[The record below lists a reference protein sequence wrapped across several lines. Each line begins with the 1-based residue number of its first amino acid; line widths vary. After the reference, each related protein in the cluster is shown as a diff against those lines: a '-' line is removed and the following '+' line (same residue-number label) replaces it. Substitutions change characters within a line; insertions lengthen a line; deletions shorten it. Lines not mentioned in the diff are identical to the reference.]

1 MIKEY
6 LESQLATRR
15 QELQA
20 AETAM
25 QIARQKVVDAEDHLA
40 VQETRWRE
48 LQGRVQELEAVKA
61 QVDASVDER
70 PKRRRLATAGRGMS
84 DAWRGILGLVKE
96 NRPNG
101 FGYDDIVEFG
111 RQNNLELNKTN
122 LRRHMSL
129 YVEKGYVDRVTDGT
143 FVLTPKGAAVALPPE
158 PPDEEISFAR
168 PVARELDEEIP
179 F

>member
-6 LESQLATRR
+6 LDSQLATRR

-25 QIARQKVVDAEDHLA
+25 QIARQKVVDAEDHLT

-61 QVDASVDER
+61 QVDASAVDDR
-70 PKRRRLATAGRGMS
+70 PRRRRPATTGRGMS
-84 DAWRGILGLVKE
+84 DAWRGILAMMKE

-101 FGYDDIVEFG
+101 AGYDDIVEFG
-111 RQNNLELNKTN
+111 RQVDLELNKTN
-122 LRRHMSL
+122 LRRHMSI
-129 YVEKGYVDRVTDGT
+129 YVEKGYVERVGDGA
-143 FVLTPKGAAVALPPE
+143 FVLTPKGAGVALPPI
-158 PPDEEISFAR
+158 PPQEESFTR
-168 PVARELDEEIP
+168 HLLRELDEEIP

>member
-25 QIARQKVVDAEDHLA
+25 QVARQKVVDAEDYLA

-61 QVDASVDER
+61 QVDASPEER
-70 PKRRRLATAGRGMS
+70 PKRRRPATTGRGMS
-84 DAWRGILGLVKE
+84 EAWRSILAMMKDL
-96 NRPNG
+96 RPNG
-101 FGYDDIVEFG
+101 AGYDDIVEFG
-111 RQNNLELNKTN
+111 RHNNVELNKTN

-143 FVLTPKGAAVALPPE
+143 FVLTPKGERVALPPQPLQQE
-158 PPDEEISFAR
+158 TSFAR
-168 PVARELDEEIP
+168 PSRELDEEIP

>member
-15 QELQA
+15 QELEA

-25 QIARQKVVDAEDHLA
+25 QVARQRVVDAEDHLA

-70 PKRRRLATAGRGMS
+70 PRRRRPATTGRGMS
-84 DAWRGILGLVKE
+84 DAWRGILAMMKE

-101 FGYDDIVEFG
+101 AGYDDIVEFG

-122 LRRHMSL
+122 LRRHMSI
-129 YVEKGYVDRVTDGT
+129 YVEKGYVERVGDGA
-143 FVLTPKGAAVALPPE
+143 FVLTSKGDAVALPLR
-158 PPDEEISFAR
+158 PPREEISFIR
-168 PVARELDEEIP
+168 PATRELDEEIP

>member
-6 LESQLATRR
+6 IESQLATRR
-15 QELQA
+15 QELRE

-25 QIARQKVVDAEDHLA
+25 QVARQRVVDAEDHLA

-61 QVDASVDER
+61 QVDANTDDRS
-70 PKRRRLATAGRGMS
+70 KRRRPATTGRGMS
-84 DAWRGILGLVKE
+84 DAWRGILGLMKE

-101 FGYDDIVEFG
+101 ANYDDIVEFG
-111 RQNNLELNKTN
+111 RINNLELNKTN
-122 LRRHMSL
+122 LRRHMSI
-129 YVEKGYVDRVTDGT
+129 YVEKGYVERVGDGA
-143 FVLTPKGAAVALPPE
+143 FVLTQKGDAVALPALQTPE
-158 PPDEEISFAR
+158 EVSFIR
-168 PVARELDEEIP
+168 PSRELDEEIP